1 MELLEIKKEKLL
13 LEFINNVIFE
23 GFSINTLRS
32 VSLQIFKDINY
43 HLVLFPGGLAE
54 IAEYYEQYALTRLMK
69 QLEETTEIKS
79 ITKKIETALIYK
91 VIKSNFAKDFL
102 AEITKFYLRP
112 QNTPIS
118 IKASWN
124 ISDAIWQFAG
134 DKSTNYNYYTKRGLL
149 FSVYN
154 TSILYYLKDDSDD
167 HTKTE
172 EFIKNSLAKIA
183 SIGLVKAK
191 VKSLLPKIE
200 NIPIVRM
207 FL

>member
-79 ITKKIETALIYK
+79 ITKKIKLE
-91 VIKSNFAKDFL
+91 N
-102 AEITKFYLRP
+102 
-112 QNTPIS
+112 
-118 IKASWN
+118 
-124 ISDAIWQFAG
+124 
-134 DKSTNYNYYTKRGLL
+134 
-149 FSVYN
+149 
-154 TSILYYLKDDSDD
+154 
-167 HTKTE
+167 HT
-172 EFIKNSLAKIA
+172 
-183 SIGLVKAK
+183 
-191 VKSLLPKIE
+191 
-200 NIPIVRM
+200 
-207 FL
+207 

>member
-13 LEFINNVIFE
+13 LEFINNVVFE
-23 GFSINTLRS
+23 GFSISALRS
-32 VSLQIFKDINY
+32 ASLQIFEDINY

-54 IAEYYEQYALTRLMK
+54 IAEYYEQYSLARLMK
-69 QLEETTEIKS
+69 QLEEATEIKG
-79 ITKKIETALIYK
+79 ITKKIETALVYK
-91 VIKSNFAKDFL
+91 IIKSNFAKEFL
-102 AEITKFYLRP
+102 AELAKFYLRP
-112 QNTPIS
+112 QNTPIA
-118 IKASWN
+118 IKAAWN
-124 ISDAIWQFAG
+124 VSDAIWQFAG

-154 TSILYYLKDDSDD
+154 ASILYYLQDNSDD
-167 HTKTE
+167 HIQTE
-172 EFIKNSLAKIA
+172 EFITNSLVKVA

-191 VKSLLPKIE
+191 IKSLLPKIE